1 MGPWFR
7 ALVNL
12 GINMYGF
19 KKIVFLFWIIPDN
32 ANNILKAKI
41 FGNAVCPHFT
51 MQVTKQL

>member
-1 MGPWFR
+1 
-7 ALVNL
+7 
-12 GINMYGF
+12 MYGL